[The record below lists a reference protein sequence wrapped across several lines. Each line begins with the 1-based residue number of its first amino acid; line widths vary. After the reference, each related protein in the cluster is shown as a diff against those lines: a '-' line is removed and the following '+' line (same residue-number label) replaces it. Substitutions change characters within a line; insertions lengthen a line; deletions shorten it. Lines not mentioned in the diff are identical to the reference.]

1 MGLYTIKQSLKPNS
15 HESPKTKQ
23 PIYLYRL
30 CHIWNNG
37 SGYICTNFNICIMSH
52 YNTTNLEGK
61 ELQSAE
67 NKAQALEKKI
77 LAFFREFPQSGFTP
91 WDVLAYCCKDKN
103 LIGSVRRAMTN
114 LTTKEQLRKTDVRIM
129 GKAGAS
135 NYTWKL
141 NKQ

>member
-1 MGLYTIKQSLKPNS
+1 MSYFNTNGETGQTLKDS
-15 HESPKTKQ
+15 
-23 PIYLYRL
+23 
-30 CHIWNNG
+30 
-37 SGYICTNFNICIMSH
+37 
-52 YNTTNLEGK
+52 
-61 ELQSAE
+61 E

-77 LAFFREFPQSGFTP
+77 LEFFREFPQSGFTP

-129 GKAGAS
+129 GKAGSS

-141 NKQ
+141 RS